1 MSYIHHLGFPLHLC
15 QSDFKT
21 CHPTQYLL
29 FIQIT
34 LKLTMRW
41 FRASWCTTTSRWIT
55 SLTISSI
62 RSGFST
68 QSSLTGSLLF
78 TTTTSTTMRCGL
90 SSRRSCWAVIQS
102 RPIISTAQL
111 SLVPS
116 IIYQQCHKKT
126 CTFMNIKQHS
136 CTRCHH
142 LQPSQAKM
150 IQQVKNFGNGCWLL
164 QYTVLQTIHALW
176 DTPIH

>member
-21 CHPTQYLL
+21 CHQTKYLL

-41 FRASWCTTTSRWIT
+41 FRPSWCTTTSGWIT

-78 TTTTSTTMRCGL
+78 TTTSTTMRCGL

-102 RPIISTAQL
+102 GPIISTAQL
-111 SLVPS
+111 SLLPS
-116 IIYQQCHKKT
+116 YIYRQCHENMYVYEYWTTLRHKVSPLTSFSSENDTARKELW
-126 CTFMNIKQHS
+126 Q
-136 CTRCHH
+136 R
-142 LQPSQAKM
+142 
-150 IQQVKNFGNGCWLL
+150 LL
-164 QYTVLQTIHALW
+164 QYTVLQTIHA
-176 DTPIH
+176 